1 MKTSPVKDF
10 ETGSYKPAVPAVP
23 LVEIRNLYAGYNG
36 ESVLR
41 DINLSIEESD
51 FIGLIGPNGGG
62 KTTLLKVILGLLE
75 PKKGEIRV
83 MGQPPTRGRQHIGY
97 VPQSN
102 VYDLD
107 FPIRVRDVVRM
118 GRLGPNRLFKSYNDE
133 DNAIVMERL
142 AWVDMLDHKDESLSE
157 LSGGQRQRVY
167 IARALVNEPRLLLL
181 DEPTV
186 SVDIEARARIYSLL
200 HKINENGV
208 TIVLVSHDM
217 NVISSYV
224 KTIGCLNRS
233 LYYHSE
239 KAITAEMLEA
249 GYNCPVDL
257 IAHGLPH
264 RVLAAHEEGKTS

>member
-1 MKTSPVKDF
+1 MKTSPVKEF
-10 ETGSYKPAVPAVP
+10 ETGSYEPAGLTAP
-23 LVEIRNLYAGYNG
+23 LVEIRNLYAGYDG
-36 ESVLR
+36 ESILR
-41 DINLSIEESD
+41 DINLTIKQND

-75 PKKGEIRV
+75 PKKGGIRV
-83 MGQPPTRGRQHIGY
+83 MGQPPTRGRQQIGY

-102 VYDLD
+102 VFDAD

-118 GRLGPNRLFKSYNDE
+118 GRLGPNHLFKSYTEKD
-133 DNAIVMERL
+133 DALVMERL
-142 AWVDMLDHKDESLSE
+142 GWVDMLDHKDKSLSE

-167 IARALVNEPRLLLL
+167 IARALVNEPKLLLL

-200 HKINENGV
+200 HQINQNGV
-208 TIVLVSHDM
+208 TILLVSHDM

-249 GYNCPVDL
+249 GYKCPVDL